1 MERLMR
7 AGDGAANCCGECL
20 AAERARLGGLLVPVL
35 APVPPLAISSR
46 DYQPRDLI
54 SSQAAASKGDEHQEA
69 LVHLSGILQLP

>member
-7 AGDGAANCCGECL
+7 AGDGAANCCRECL

-35 APVPPLAISSR
+35 VLVPPLAISSR

-54 SSQAAASKGDEHQEA
+54 SS
-69 LVHLSGILQLP
+69 